1 MGLKIKV
8 FYGAD
13 MAGLLNISTEN
24 RKMAEDFREKMII
37 NARKNVPLQHVPYF
51 DVQNTDERPS
61 FVKHFY
67 SGFLLFSLNNFNF
80 LHQDFMFQLTDEEY
94 ENLRCKNS
102 TSSWGGRRYN
112 PYTFIVSLQKNAM
125 KLKSSAVIWQGVKIR
140 RQHAIFCLFSVLSSC
155 LPR

>member
-1 MGLKIKV
+1 
-8 FYGAD
+8 
-13 MAGLLNISTEN
+13 
-24 RKMAEDFREKMII
+24 MAEDFREKMII

-80 LHQDFMFQLTDEEY
+80 LHQDFMFQLNDEEY

-102 TSSWGGRRYN
+102 TSSWSGRRYN

-140 RQHAIFCLFSVLSSC
+140 RQHAIFCLFSVLFSC

>member
-1 MGLKIKV
+1 
-8 FYGAD
+8 
-13 MAGLLNISTEN
+13 
-24 RKMAEDFREKMII
+24 MAEDFREKMII

-51 DVQNTDERPS
+51 DVQNTDERHS
-61 FVKHFY
+61 FVKHFG
-67 SGFLLFSLNNFNF
+67 SGFLLFSLNNFIF

-102 TSSWGGRRYN
+102 TSSWSGRRYN